1 MTGLFSFLW
10 PSSTTPAITIPTYY
24 QGDNEDHIDLQVKS
38 LTFMY
43 KRCNRQIH
51 TPFRRDSSQDMS
63 KDIKECLMRQR
74 LSKKRSHQVLPTA
87 FSSEKNSLR
96 PSRSEEDFT
105 GMTPSEVEKLDI
117 MYNRSEFE
125 RQLFNDQHRITID
138 WAKNKFRSVCILTA
152 MPAHSTTLPVIDELN
167 NCRFTL
173 LRADATDEE
182 YIRTLADSDLYR
194 EHNIARNTRMRF
206 ARDCIDRTRDAK
218 QPSSSNFTKDERALI
233 IRTFL
238 QKLAVEVQ
246 VQRLYRGAFRERLR
260 EKEREAKGNTLRLHK
275 STSREN
281 FRENFKDF
289 ASMASRDSLRD
300 TIFHMEE
307 SPAIPNALRPS
318 TPRSPTLEVRS
329 LNIPTHTPSL
339 KGKKSHAE
347 LFLLMSPEKQKSY
360 FDAPLSPPKQQSS
373 PSPNTSPA
381 RSPRRQYNTPNLPIT
396 NSGSTT
402 STSTS
407 NRLKKKASNISLG
420 SGYTTPYFP
429 PPTYAPSTSPDSANS
444 INSCVSTATS
454 TTSIS
459 SRTTADATLSED
471 TNRELL
477 AQARIAVRSR
487 LESEKMR
494 IFGP

>member
-24 QGDNEDHIDLQVKS
+24 QGDNEDHIDLQIKS

-51 TPFRRDSSQDMS
+51 TPFRRDSSEDVS
-63 KDIKECLMRQR
+63 KDVKESLMRHR
-74 LSKKRSHQVLPTA
+74 LNKKRSHQVLPTA
-87 FSSEKNSLR
+87 LSSEKHALR

-105 GMTPSEVEKLDI
+105 GMTASEVEKLDI

-152 MPAHSTTLPVIDELN
+152 MPAHSATLPVIDKLN
-167 NCRFTL
+167 HVRFTL
-173 LRADATDEE
+173 LKADASDEE
-182 YIRTLADSDLYR
+182 YITTLADSDLYR

-218 QPSSSNFTKDERALI
+218 QPSSADFTKDERALI
-233 IRTFL
+233 VRTFL

-260 EKEREAKGNTLRLHK
+260 EKEKESTKGTLKLNK
-275 STSREN
+275 SASK
-281 FRENFKDF
+281 ENFKDF
-289 ASMASRDSLRD
+289 VSASSRDSLRD
-300 TIFHMEE
+300 TIFQLEE
-307 SPAIPNALRPS
+307 SPAPRPS
-318 TPRSPTLEVRS
+318 TPRSPKLEVRS

-373 PSPNTSPA
+373 PSPNSSPT

-396 NSGSTT
+396 NSGST
-402 STSTS
+402 SSS
-407 NRLKKKASNISLG
+407 NRLKKKASTMSLG
-420 SGYTTPYFP
+420 SGSGAPVIP
-429 PPTYAPSTSPDSANS
+429 PPTYAPSTSPESANS

-459 SRTTADATLSED
+459 SRTTAPTEATLSED

>member
-24 QGDNEDHIDLQVKS
+24 QGDNEDHIDLQIKS

-51 TPFRRDSSQDMS
+51 TPFRRDSSEDMT
-63 KDIKECLMRQR
+63 KDVKECLMRHK
-74 LSKKRSHQVLPTA
+74 LNKKRSHQVLPTA
-87 FSSEKNSLR
+87 LSSEKNNLR

-105 GMTPSEVEKLDI
+105 GMTASEVEKLDI

-152 MPAHSTTLPVIDELN
+152 MPAHSSTLPVIDKLN
-167 NCRFTL
+167 NCKFTL

-218 QPSSSNFTKDERALI
+218 QPSSANFTKDERALI

-260 EKEREAKGNTLRLHK
+260 EKEKESTKGTLKLHK
-275 STSREN
+275 SASK
-281 FRENFKDF
+281 ENFKDF
-289 ASMASRDSLRD
+289 VTSSSRDSLRD
-300 TIFHMEE
+300 TIFQLEE
-307 SPAIPNALRPS
+307 SSAIPNAAPRPS
-318 TPRSPTLEVRS
+318 TPRSPKLEVRS

-360 FDAPLSPPKQQSS
+360 FDPPLSPPKQQSS
-373 PSPNTSPA
+373 PSPNSSPT

-396 NSGSTT
+396 NSGT
-402 STSTS
+402 SSSS
-407 NRLKKKASNISLG
+407 NRLKKKASTMSLG
-420 SGYTTPYFP
+420 SGCGAPHIPP
-429 PPTYAPSTSPDSANS
+429 PPTYAPSTSPESANS

-459 SRTTADATLSED
+459 SRTTAVSEATLSED

>member
-1 MTGLFSFLW
+1 
-10 PSSTTPAITIPTYY
+10 
-24 QGDNEDHIDLQVKS
+24 
-38 LTFMY
+38 
-43 KRCNRQIH
+43 
-51 TPFRRDSSQDMS
+51 
-63 KDIKECLMRQR
+63 
-74 LSKKRSHQVLPTA
+74 
-87 FSSEKNSLR
+87 
-96 PSRSEEDFT
+96 
-105 GMTPSEVEKLDI
+105 MTPSEVEKLDI

-152 MPAHSTTLPVIDELN
+152 MPEHSSNLPVIDVLN
-167 NCRFTL
+167 NVRFSL
-173 LRADATDEE
+173 LKADATDEE

-218 QPSSSNFTKDERALI
+218 QPSSADFSKDERALI
-233 IRTFL
+233 IRSFL

-260 EKEREAKGNTLRLHK
+260 EKETKTPKLHK
-275 STSREN
+275 SASKEN
-281 FRENFKDF
+281 LFN
-289 ASMASRDSLRD
+289 SRDSLRD
-300 TIFHMEE
+300 AIFHMEE
-307 SPAIPNALRPS
+307 A
-318 TPRSPTLEVRS
+318 PRSPKQLEPRS
-329 LNIPTHTPSL
+329 LNIPTPSL

-360 FDAPLSPPKQQSS
+360 FEPPSPPKQQTS
-373 PSPNTSPA
+373 PSPGSSPT
-381 RSPRRQYNTPNLPIT
+381 RSPRRQYNTPNLPIS
-396 NSGSTT
+396 NSSST
-402 STSTS
+402 
-407 NRLKKKASNISLG
+407 NRLKKKASAMSLNSG
-420 SGYTTPYFP
+420 SGAPLIP
-429 PPTYAPSTSPDSANS
+429 PPVYAPSTSPESANS

-454 TTSIS
+454 TTSVS
-459 SRTTADATLSED
+459 SRSETLSED

>member
-24 QGDNEDHIDLQVKS
+24 QGDNEDHIDLQIKS

-51 TPFRRDSSQDMS
+51 TAFRRDSSEDVS
-63 KDIKECLMRQR
+63 KDIKECLMRQK
-74 LSKKRSHQVLPTA
+74 LNKKRSHQVLPTA
-87 FSSEKNSLR
+87 FSSQKNALR
-96 PSRSEEDFT
+96 PTRSEEDFT
-105 GMTPSEVEKLDI
+105 GMTASEVEKLDI

-152 MPAHSTTLPVIDELN
+152 MPAHSSTLPVIDELN
-167 NCRFTL
+167 HCKFSL
-173 LRADATDEE
+173 LRADASDEE

-218 QPSSSNFTKDERALI
+218 QPSSANFTKDERALI

-260 EKEREAKGNTLRLHK
+260 EKEKESKGIVKLHK
-275 STSREN
+275 CASK
-281 FRENFKDF
+281 ENFKDF
-289 ASMASRDSLRD
+289 AVPLSRDSLRD
-300 TIFHMEE
+300 TIFQLEE
-307 SPAIPNALRPS
+307 TPLAAAAAQTRPS
-318 TPRSPTLEVRS
+318 TPRSPKLEVRS
-329 LNIPTHTPSL
+329 LNIPTHTPTL

-347 LFLLMSPEKQKSY
+347 LVLLMSPEKQKSY

-373 PSPNTSPA
+373 PSPNSSPT
-381 RSPRRQYNTPNLPIT
+381 RSPRRQYHTPNLPIT
-396 NSGSTT
+396 NSGNS
-402 STSTS
+402 SSS
-407 NRLKKKASNISLG
+407 SRLKKKASTISLG
-420 SGYTTPYFP
+420 NGCGAPYIP

-459 SRTTADATLSED
+459 SRTTAASEATLSED